1 MVSQQIFH
9 SHEAVHATRAPCQPH
24 PRSAGSSFHSFS
36 TEKAFGCVCVL
47 AEQGQCIGSHSR
59 APGLSWPMTYM
70 WSLQKK
76 CLKEICS
83 SHVQQARLAQ
93 SAERKAL
100 NLVVVGSSP
109 TVGVFCVASASP
121 CRIQTELWL
130 QLAMFAQSAFILQHI
145 IEEQGLQA
153 KIRFMVVCCLVLQ
166 QEGANFGYLRIRM

>member
-1 MVSQQIFH
+1 MLVGIVEIVTRFGFWWNRVGVITRPTWSPLSAHPCYNSKKAGQIKSLVWQRIFH

-36 TEKAFGCVCVL
+36 TETAFGCVCVL

-109 TVGVFCVASASP
+109 TVGVLAVAFTSP
-121 CRIQTELWL
+121 CR
-130 QLAMFAQSAFILQHI
+130 F
-145 IEEQGLQA
+145 
-153 KIRFMVVCCLVLQ
+153 
-166 QEGANFGYLRIRM
+166 